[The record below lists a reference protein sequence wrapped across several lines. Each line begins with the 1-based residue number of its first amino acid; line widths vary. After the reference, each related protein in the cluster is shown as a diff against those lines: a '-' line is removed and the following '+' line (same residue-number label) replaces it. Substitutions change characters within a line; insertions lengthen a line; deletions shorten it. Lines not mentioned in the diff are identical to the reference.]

1 MGKFSNFCKLK
12 KLFPIVVLGLL
23 FTNNLSVENLGID
36 KTVNDY

>member
-1 MGKFSNFCKLK
+1 MK
-12 KLFPIVVLGLL
+12 KLLTIMVLGLL